1 MKIHLRSSQRGLV
14 FSVLGMMVF
23 SPAALASELSAFQL
37 IKEGNRHLGEEAR
50 DRVVQIRSEKS
61 VGSLTPNIW
70 YVVYY
75 DPDATAKAAEVKFG
89 SGKKLTVKRPA
100 RILEPFLGIHRP
112 LNREKFKVDSDKV
125 IEIATKEPMLNNLKI
140 LATQLWLEREP
151 WAAEDSPVW
160 RGRLL
165 AAKLRDATKDAG
177 IGELFISPET
187 GKGLKNEMHIHRVG
201 LGGVS

>member
-1 MKIHLRSSQRGLV
+1 MKILLRSIQRGLV

-23 SPAALASELSAFQL
+23 SRGAFASELSAFQL

-89 SGKKLTVKRPA
+89 AGKKMSVRRPA
-100 RILEPFLGIHRP
+100 RVLELGTGAHRE
-112 LNREKFKVDSDKV
+112 LNRDKMKVDSDKA
-125 IEIATKEPMLNNLKI
+125 IEIAKKEPLLNNLT
-140 LATQLWLEREP
+140 LTNTQLWLERDFWSADKELP
-151 WAAEDSPVW
+151 VWKVRLWAAKIRRPTESADIGDIYVSAED
-160 RGRLL
+160 
-165 AAKLRDATKDAG
+165 
-177 IGELFISPET
+177 
-187 GKGLKNEMHIHRVG
+187 GKVLKNDLHIDR
-201 LGGVS
+201 LD

>member
-1 MKIHLRSSQRGLV
+1 MKILLRSIQRGLV

-61 VGSLTPNIW
+61 IGSLTPNIW

-89 SGKKLTVKRPA
+89 AGKKLSVKRPA
-100 RILEPFLGIHRP
+100 RIIELGSGAHRE
-112 LNREKFKVDSDKV
+112 LNRDKMKVDSDKA
-125 IEIATKEPMLNNLKI
+125 IEIAKKEPLLNNLT
-140 LATQLWLEREP
+140 LTNTQLWLERDFWSADKDLP
-151 WAAEDSPVW
+151 VWKVRLWAAKIRKPTESADIGDIYVSAEDGKVL
-160 RGRLL
+160 RTDLHIDRL
-165 AAKLRDATKDAG
+165 D
-177 IGELFISPET
+177 
-187 GKGLKNEMHIHRVG
+187 
-201 LGGVS
+201 

>member
-1 MKIHLRSSQRGLV
+1 MKILLRSIQRGLV

-23 SPAALASELSAFQL
+23 SPAAFASELTAFQL

-89 SGKKLTVKRPA
+89 AGKKLSVKRPA
-100 RILEPFLGIHRP
+100 RIIELGSGAHRE
-112 LNREKFKVDSDKV
+112 LNRDKMKVDSDKA
-125 IEIATKEPMLNNLKI
+125 IEIAKKEPLLNNLT
-140 LATQLWLEREP
+140 LTNTQLWLERDLWSADKDLP
-151 WAAEDSPVW
+151 VWKVRLWAAKIRKPTESADIGDIYVSAEDGKVLRSDLHID
-160 RGRLL
+160 RL
-165 AAKLRDATKDAG
+165 D
-177 IGELFISPET
+177 
-187 GKGLKNEMHIHRVG
+187 
-201 LGGVS
+201 

>member
-1 MKIHLRSSQRGLV
+1 MKIHLRSIQRGLV

-23 SPAALASELSAFQL
+23 SPAALSSELSAFQL

-89 SGKKLTVKRPA
+89 AGKKLSVKRPA
-100 RILEPFLGIHRP
+100 RIIELGSGAHRE
-112 LNREKFKVDSDKV
+112 LNRDKMKVDSDKA
-125 IEIATKEPMLNNLKI
+125 IEIAKKEPLLNNLT
-140 LATQLWLEREP
+140 LTNTQLWLERDFWSADKDLP
-151 WAAEDSPVW
+151 VWKVRLWAAKIRKPTESADIGDIYLSAEDGKVLRSDLHID
-160 RGRLL
+160 RL
-165 AAKLRDATKDAG
+165 D
-177 IGELFISPET
+177 
-187 GKGLKNEMHIHRVG
+187 
-201 LGGVS
+201 

>member
-1 MKIHLRSSQRGLV
+1 MKILLRSIQRGLA

-61 VGSLTPNIW
+61 IGSLTPNIW

-89 SGKKLTVKRPA
+89 AGKKLSVKRPA
-100 RILEPFLGIHRP
+100 RVLELGTGAHRE
-112 LNREKFKVDSDKV
+112 LNRDKMKVDSDKAV
-125 IEIATKEPMLNNLKI
+125 EIAKKEPLLNNLT
-140 LATQLWLEREP
+140 LTNTQLWLERDFWSADKELP
-151 WAAEDSPVW
+151 VWKVRLWAAKIRKPTESADIGDIYISAEDGKVLRSDLHID
-160 RGRLL
+160 RL
-165 AAKLRDATKDAG
+165 D
-177 IGELFISPET
+177 
-187 GKGLKNEMHIHRVG
+187 
-201 LGGVS
+201 

>member
-1 MKIHLRSSQRGLV
+1 MKILLRSIQRGLV

-23 SPAALASELSAFQL
+23 SPAAFASELTAFQL

-89 SGKKLTVKRPA
+89 AGKKMSVKRPA
-100 RILEPFLGIHRP
+100 RLIELGSGAHRE
-112 LNREKFKVDSDKV
+112 LNRDKMKVDSDKA
-125 IEIATKEPMLNNLKI
+125 IEIAKKEPLLNNLT
-140 LATQLWLEREP
+140 LTNTQLWLERDLWSADKDLPVWKVRLWAAKIRKPTESADIGDIYV
-151 WAAEDSPVW
+151 AAEDGKVLRSDLHID
-160 RGRLL
+160 RL
-165 AAKLRDATKDAG
+165 D
-177 IGELFISPET
+177 
-187 GKGLKNEMHIHRVG
+187 
-201 LGGVS
+201 

>member
-1 MKIHLRSSQRGLV
+1 MKIPLRSIQRGLV

-89 SGKKLTVKRPA
+89 AGKKLSVKRPA
-100 RILEPFLGIHRP
+100 RIIELGSGAHRE
-112 LNREKFKVDSDKV
+112 LNRDKMKVDSDKA
-125 IEIATKEPMLNNLKI
+125 IEIAKKEPLLNNLT
-140 LATQLWLEREP
+140 LTNTQLWLERDFWSADKDLP
-151 WAAEDSPVW
+151 VWKVRLWAAKIRKPTESADIGDIYVSAEDGKVLRSDLHID
-160 RGRLL
+160 RL
-165 AAKLRDATKDAG
+165 D
-177 IGELFISPET
+177 
-187 GKGLKNEMHIHRVG
+187 
-201 LGGVS
+201 